1 MTGGAKFTYSRDKGR
16 SRPSASRGTI
26 SPHYCLHRDK
36 ALKKKKFFDEDEGV
50 SPPLFTPAST
60 SGMRQKKTLGQALY
74 RKSHDTSPS
83 PSIIN
88 PVRIKRG

>member
-60 SGMRQKKTLGQALY
+60 SGMRQKKKPLGKLFTGNPMTHLLLLRLLTL
-74 RKSHDTSPS
+74 
-83 PSIIN
+83 
-88 PVRIKRG
+88 